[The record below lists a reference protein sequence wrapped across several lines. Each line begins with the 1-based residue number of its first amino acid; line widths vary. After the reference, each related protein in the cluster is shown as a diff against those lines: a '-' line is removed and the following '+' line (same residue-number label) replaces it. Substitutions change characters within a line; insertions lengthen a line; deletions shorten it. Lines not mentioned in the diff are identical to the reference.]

1 MAMNDMSRSARKRE
15 SEALQK
21 LGTELVRLPE
31 TELMRIPLPE
41 ELAEAIVLARRL
53 PKGGGLRRQ
62 MQHIGALM
70 RRVDAAPIRDALAE
84 LHAEHSAA
92 ADIQH
97 QIERWRDRLL
107 AEGNGAVD
115 ALLADYPH
123 ADGTR
128 LRQLVAEALGERSR
142 SKPARAARVLFR
154 YLRDAVLR

>member
-1 MAMNDMSRSARKRE
+1 MNDMSRSARKRE

-70 RRVDAAPIRDALAE
+70 RRVDAAPIRDSLAE
-84 LHAEHSAA
+84 LHAEHGAA
-92 ADIQH
+92 ADVQH

-142 SKPARAARVLFR
+142 SKPPRAARVLFR